1 MKLATTN
8 SKTPTPNHCKNN
20 GFGINNN
27 HTNQKFPLRISAG
40 IWSGLVR
47 SGSISAGIWS
57 GPVWFNLRRNLS
69 WSGLVQS
76 PPSRPNQSRP
86 GHTTRSGL
94 TWSDLTRPGL
104 AWPEQVWPEQVWPDQ
119 SRLDQTRASQTGG
132 DVQSL
137 DDANKSFQQDCD
149 QRWLGAAYV
158 ATVIARPDDNNPMP
172 TMPFTWRDQNQISK
186 RQTIFSAETRP
197 KTCYQQKR
205 KTPASNPSANRRR
218 QTKWKHQSPISNHCN
233 YYIVGSILIKVY
245 N

>member
-8 SKTPTPNHCKNN
+8 SKTPTPNHYKSN

-27 HTNQKFPLRISAG
+27 HTNQKFPLRISVG
-40 IWSGLVR
+40 IWSGPV
-47 SGSISAGIWS
+47 WS
-57 GPVWFNLRRNLS
+57 GPVWFNLRRNLVC
-69 WSGLVQS
+69 SGS
-76 PPSRPNQSRP
+76 IADQSRP
-86 GHTTRSGL
+86 EQTR
-94 TWSDLTRPGL
+94 
-104 AWPEQVWPEQVWPDQ
+104 PDQ
-119 SRLDQTRASQTGG
+119 SRPEARPEARPDPEQARPGLVRPVRSDQSRASQTGG

-186 RQTIFSAETRP
+186 RQTIISAETRP

-245 N
+245 IYIINEILIWF